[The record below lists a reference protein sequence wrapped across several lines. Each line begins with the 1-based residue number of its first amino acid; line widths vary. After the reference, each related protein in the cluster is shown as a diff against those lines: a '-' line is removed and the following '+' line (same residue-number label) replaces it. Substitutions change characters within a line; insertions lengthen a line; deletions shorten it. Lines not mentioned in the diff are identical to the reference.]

1 MANTTA
7 QDNSRPTDEKLER
20 VKDLLDGLKKDAR
33 EAVEQNDTFMTS
45 VYNRLVAVCS
55 PIVINAVYRLERE
68 DKAALRK
75 KEKELRKKDRVAR
88 EMTRDSNTANV

>member
-1 MANTTA
+1 MANTTT

-20 VKDLLDGLKKDAR
+20 VKDLLDGLKKDAH
-33 EAVEQNDTFMTS
+33 EAAEQNDTFMTS
-45 VYNRLVAVCS
+45 VYNRLVAACS
-55 PIVINAVYRLERE
+55 PIVVNAVYRLERE

-88 EMTRDSNTANV
+88 EMTRDSNTVNV